1 VDRAL
6 RNVETFFNPDP
17 WLHTRENANVSYNEL
32 IFSATLYD
40 GNSEPKHMFEAKK
53 SKDWLKWNEAMNIE
67 FKNMKT
73 KMFGP

>member
-1 VDRAL
+1 
-6 RNVETFFNPDP
+6 
-17 WLHTRENANVSYNEL
+17 
-32 IFSATLYD
+32 LYD
-40 GNSEPKHMFEAKK
+40 GNPEPKNMFEAKK